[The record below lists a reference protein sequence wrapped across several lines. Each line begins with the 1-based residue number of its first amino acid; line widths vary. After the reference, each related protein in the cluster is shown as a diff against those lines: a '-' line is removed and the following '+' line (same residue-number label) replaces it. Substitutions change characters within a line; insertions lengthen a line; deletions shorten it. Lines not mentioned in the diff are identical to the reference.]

1 MIVYRMKGDRLQDE
15 RYSLREKGKGVGLW
29 EKGKGVGLWEK
40 GKGDSYCVLGD
51 TYRTYS
57 AKEGV

>member
-1 MIVYRMKGDRLQDE
+1 MIVYRMKGKGD
-15 RYSLREKGKGVGLW
+15 SLREKGKGVGLW

-40 GKGDSYCVLGD
+40 GKGDSYCVLWD